1 MSCDDTMV
9 EGGGGRKQA
18 ESEGWGMG
26 GRGWTVK
33 ENLGVVDPVIPVDVI
48 TLHLEIWPPP
58 YA

>member
-1 MSCDDTMV
+1 MV